1 MLSEM
6 GHFFLTSKLHKRHPL
21 AVSKKRKKKSRFLR
35 LSFVL
40 YHLFLKPTFFCQ
52 FNITYIMTTSSPLIY
67 LPDELLIQ
75 ICSDLDILSIFAL
88 ADSGSMARRR
98 LLSIQSIWQKVTFDP
113 NRRNLHTIYATL
125 RRFRDDSN
133 LNHLRPIVESVTM
146 DGFDDPMISPI
157 VMIVKFPNLRHIAAR
172 NRRYTTS
179 VETDTKVLHEFLNSG
194 KISQHSLKL
203 ETYQLYHPYM
213 IEERTLRRFQST
225 LNALTLNASVEL
237 DIRQCSH
244 IAEPVPIMDND
255 LDATAD
261 EDNRQ
266 VQSPVECRR
275 IVRKGAKCWAC
286 GEPEEY
292 CYQCV
297 EKCANC
303 GLRRLPPFVSDVHV
317 LEAAGR
323 PNNADDNSE
332 DMFSVFE

>member
-1 MLSEM
+1 MS
-6 GHFFLTSKLHKRHPL
+6 
-21 AVSKKRKKKSRFLR
+21 
-35 LSFVL
+35 
-40 YHLFLKPTFFCQ
+40 
-52 FNITYIMTTSSPLIY
+52 NISPLIC

-75 ICSDLDILSIFAL
+75 ICSDLDILTIFAL
-88 ADSGSMARRR
+88 ADSGQIARRR
-98 LLSIQSIWQKVTFDP
+98 LLSISSIWQKITFDP
-113 NRRNLHTIYATL
+113 TRRNLHTIYATL
-125 RRFRDDSN
+125 RRFRDDNN

-157 VMIVKFPNLRHIAAR
+157 VMLVKFPNLRHIAAR

-179 VETDTKVLHEFLNSG
+179 IETDTKVLHEFLNSG

-225 LNALTLNASVEL
+225 LNALAVSGSVEL

-244 IAEPVPIMDND
+244 ISEPVPIIDD
-255 LDATAD
+255 ELDATAD
-261 EDNRQ
+261 EGNRQ
-266 VQSPVECRR
+266 AKSPVECRR
-275 IVRKGAKCWAC
+275 IIRKGAKCWAC

-292 CYQCV
+292 CYQCID
-297 EKCANC
+297 KCANC
-303 GLRRLPPFVSDVHV
+303 GLRRLPPFVNDVHV

-323 PNNADDNSE
+323 PNNVNDNSE